1 MIDLFSEFPVTPMR
15 ERLIVAIGHQK
26 ETGEQELFK
35 DVASEFAY
43 QILYES
49 KYYVT
54 HRDDPPWDCSG
65 ETRRDERGYVID
77 TYEMLGDYLEE
88 YNGNSEASFVSGCGL
103 FHKTRKD
110 DFEEILDEHAALW
123 VKEAIRE
130 IITSED
136 KSKFLEFLF
145 EQKYTDI
152 EELEIV
158 SVKNDDDELIEVIT
172 NGLYGECNI
181 DLIYEQIDR
190 LEKVNT
196 RFLYGKGE
204 KIAQEQRAL
213 EIKIEKEK
221 AQQEEIE
228 RQQANT
234 IWEKVKKLYKLQKQK
249 EIPVKI
255 EMDAYGD
262 FREFLDNNQIS
273 KEERVLIANY
283 YSYHFSNNACYK
295 LRGVIT

>member
-1 MIDLFSEFPVTPMR
+1 MIDLFSEFPATPMR

-65 ETRRDERGYVID
+65 ETCRDERGYDINN
-77 TYEMLGDYLEE
+77 YETLGDYLEE

-123 VKEAIRE
+123 VKEATKD

-136 KSKFLEFLF
+136 KNKFLEFLF
-145 EQKYTDI
+145 ELKYTDI
-152 EELEIV
+152 DDSEIL
-158 SVKNDDDELIEVIT
+158 SAQNDDELVDAIF

-181 DLIYEQIDR
+181 DLISEQMDR
-190 LEKVNT
+190 LEKLNT

-228 RQQANT
+228 KQQANT

>member
-1 MIDLFSEFPVTPMR
+1 MIDLFSEFPATPMR

-35 DVASEFAY
+35 DVATEFAY
-43 QILYES
+43 QILHEP

-54 HRDDPPWDCSG
+54 HRYDPPWDCSG
-65 ETRRDERGYVID
+65 ETCRDERGYDIGN
-77 TYEMLGDYLEE
+77 YETLGDYLEE
-88 YNGNSEASFVSGCGL
+88 YSGNSEASFVSGCGL
-103 FHKTRKD
+103 FHETRRD
-110 DFEEILDEHAALW
+110 DFEKILDKHTALW
-123 VKEAIRE
+123 VKEAIKD
-130 IITSED
+130 IISSED
-136 KSKFLEFLF
+136 KNKFLEFLF
-145 EQKYTDI
+145 EQKDTDI
-152 EELEIV
+152 DDSEILSAQNDNELVDAIF
-158 SVKNDDDELIEVIT
+158 
-172 NGLYGECNI
+172 NGLYWECNI
-181 DLIYEQIDR
+181 DLISEQMDR
-190 LEKVNT
+190 LEKFNT

-249 EIPVKI
+249 QIPVKI
-255 EMDAYGD
+255 EMDTYGD